1 MDEYCAHT
9 VEGRFALYGFQDYSS
24 FKYKLDEISHLYSKE
39 DIDYALI
46 LANTFAYDIKDIM
59 EEYIDED
66 LREEIKDE
74 FLKLNDRPNYE
85 PLDFEIESRL
95 ESDDFRDAL
104 SVILTSGIGEALSQ
118 KDKLSR
124 YMDRFESIY

>member
-1 MDEYCAHT
+1 
-9 VEGRFALYGFQDYSS
+9 
-24 FKYKLDEISHLYSKE
+24 
-39 DIDYALI
+39 
-46 LANTFAYDIKDIM
+46 M
-59 EEYIDED
+59 EEYIGVD

-85 PLDFEIESRL
+85 SLDLEIESKL
-95 ESDDFRDAL
+95 EGDDFRDAL

>member
-1 MDEYCAHT
+1 
-9 VEGRFALYGFQDYSS
+9 
-24 FKYKLDEISHLYSKE
+24 
-39 DIDYALI
+39 
-46 LANTFAYDIKDIM
+46 M

-85 PLDFEIESRL
+85 PLDLEIESRL

-104 SVILTSGIGEALSQ
+104 SLILTSGIGEALSQ